1 MNNVT
6 RGSSEIHVLYQKQYS
21 SHERASIPRRVRCQ
35 ASRLEPRGTVEPRQS
50 RLPVS
55 IAELSDGIIA
65 KPHEASNA
73 PEGDAIEIAEL
84 LRAHHNHTDSLDS
97 AEQERTTH
105 A

>member
-1 MNNVT
+1 M
-6 RGSSEIHVLYQKQYS
+6 
-21 SHERASIPRRVRCQ
+21 
-35 ASRLEPRGTVEPRQS
+35 
-50 RLPVS
+50 S